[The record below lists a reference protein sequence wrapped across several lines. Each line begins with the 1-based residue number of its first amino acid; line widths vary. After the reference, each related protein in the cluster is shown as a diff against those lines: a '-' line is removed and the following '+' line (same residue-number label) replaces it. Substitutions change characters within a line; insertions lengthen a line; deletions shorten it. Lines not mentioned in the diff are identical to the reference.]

1 MQITDIEPVVIHV
14 NQRGDWLFLLV
25 HTDAG
30 LTGLGEASHSS
41 NDALLLD
48 LLARIKP
55 QLIGQSA
62 LNIHLLWQ
70 KLARLEAGRV
80 GQTLLSGIEMALW
93 DIFGQAVGQPI
104 HALLGGALRQ
114 RIRLYANINRHVQGR
129 SPEGFADAARQAV
142 AEGFTAIKLAPFDE
156 LAARDHIRTGP
167 KAAWRAGVERVRA
180 VRRAI
185 GDAIELAV
193 DCHSRME
200 QSEAILVG
208 HALAECNLFWYEE
221 PVHHSLPDE
230 LAAVTRAVPMPTAS
244 AESLFGIEEFRPFF
258 ERHVVDVIMPDVK
271 HAGGLLESKS
281 IAEAARINQLLV
293 APHNPSGPVASVAS
307 GHLCAT
313 LRNFYILEYAWG
325 EVDWR
330 AQLLEPAEAIVD
342 GHLLISDAPGL
353 GHRLNPDLVN
363 RHRRQQASATDSA
376 KVQFPTGL

>member
-1 MQITDIEPVVIHV
+1 MQITEIEPVVIHV
-14 NQRGDWLFLLV
+14 NHRGDWLFLLV
-25 HTDAG
+25 HTDTG
-30 LTGLGEASHSS
+30 RTGLGEASHSS

-48 LLARIKP
+48 LLARVKG
-55 QLIGQSA
+55 QLIGQPA
-62 LNIHLLWQ
+62 LNIHALWQ

-93 DIFGQAVGQPI
+93 DLFGQAVGQPI

-129 SPEGFADAARQAV
+129 SPDGFADAARQAV

-156 LAARDHIRTGP
+156 LTERNHIRTGP

-185 GDAIELAV
+185 GDEIELAV

-200 QSEAILVG
+200 QSEAIIVG
-208 HALAECNLFWYEE
+208 RELAACNLFWYEE

-230 LAAVTRAVPMPTAS
+230 LTAVTKAVPMPTAS
-244 AESLFGIEEFRPFF
+244 AESLFGVEEFRPFLQ
-258 ERHVVDVIMPDVK
+258 RHVVDVIMPDIK
-271 HAGGLLESKS
+271 HAGGLLESKH
-281 IAEAARINQLLV
+281 IAEAARMNQLLV
-293 APHNPSGPVASVAS
+293 APHNPSGPVASIAS
-307 GHLCAT
+307 AHLCAT

-330 AQLLEPAEAIVD
+330 AQLLEPAEPLVD
-342 GHLLISDAPGL
+342 GHLLLSDAPGL

-363 RHRRQQASATDSA
+363 QHRRQQASATDSS
-376 KVQFPTGL
+376 KVQFPTG

>member
-14 NQRGDWLFLLV
+14 NHRGDWLFLLV

-30 LTGLGEASHSS
+30 LTGIGEASHSS

-48 LLARIKP
+48 LLARIKA

-62 LNIHLLWQ
+62 LNIHMLWQ
-70 KLARLEAGRV
+70 KLASLEAGRV
-80 GQTLLSGIEMALW
+80 GQTLLSGLEMALW
-93 DIFGQAVGQPI
+93 DLFGQAVGQPI
-104 HALLGGALRQ
+104 HALLGGALRK
-114 RIRLYANINRHVQGR
+114 RIRLYANINRHVQER
-129 SPEGFADAARQAV
+129 SPAGFADAARQAV

-167 KAAWRAGVERVRA
+167 NAAWRAGVERVRA

-185 GDAIELAV
+185 GDAVELAV

-200 QSEAILVG
+200 QSEAIIVG
-208 HALAECNLFWYEE
+208 HELADCKLFWYEE
-221 PVHHSLPDE
+221 PVHHRLPE
-230 LAAVTRAVPMPTAS
+230 GLAAVTSAVPMPTAS
-244 AESLFGIEEFRPFF
+244 AESLFGVEEFRPFF

-271 HAGGLLESKS
+271 HAGGLLESKH
-281 IAEAARINQLLV
+281 IAEAARMNQLLV

-330 AQLLEPAEAIVD
+330 AQLLEPAEQIVD
-342 GHLLISDAPGL
+342 GHLLLSDAPGL
-353 GHRLNPDLVN
+353 GHRLNPILVN
-363 RHRRQQASATDSA
+363 QHRRQQASAANSA
-376 KVQFPTGL
+376 KVQFPTA

>member
-1 MQITDIEPVVIHV
+1 MQITEIEPIVIHV

-30 LTGLGEASHSS
+30 LIGLGEASHSS
-41 NDALLLD
+41 NDALLLA
-48 LLARIKP
+48 LLARMKA

-62 LNIHLLWQ
+62 LNIHALWQ
-70 KLARLEAGRV
+70 KLARLEAGRI
-80 GQTLLSGIEMALW
+80 GQTLLSGLEMALW
-93 DIFGQAVGQPI
+93 DLFGQAVGQPI

-114 RIRLYANINRHVQGR
+114 RIRLYANINRHVRGR
-129 SPEGFADAARQAV
+129 SPEGFAEAAHQAV
-142 AEGFTAIKLAPFDE
+142 DEGFTAIKLAPFDE
-156 LAARDHIRTGP
+156 LTERNHIRTGL

-185 GDAIELAV
+185 GDEIELAV

-208 HALAECNLFWYEE
+208 RELADCNLFWYEE

-244 AESLFGIEEFRPFF
+244 AESLFGVEEFRPFL

-271 HAGGLLESKS
+271 HAGGLLESKH
-281 IAEAARINQLLV
+281 IAEAARMNQLLV

-325 EVDWR
+325 EVAWR
-330 AQLLEPAEAIVD
+330 PQLLDPAEPIVD
-342 GHLLISDAPGL
+342 GHLLRSDAPGL
-353 GHRLNPDLVN
+353 GHRLNPDLVQ
-363 RHRRQQASATDSA
+363 RHRRQQASTADSS
-376 KVQFPTGL
+376 KVQFPTT

>member
-1 MQITDIEPVVIHV
+1 MMQITDIEPVVIHV

-104 HALLGGALRQ
+104 HALLGGALRK

-129 SPEGFADAARQAV
+129 SPEGFAEAARQAV

-156 LAARDHIRTGP
+156 LAARDQIRTGP

-200 QSEAILVG
+200 QSEAIMVG
-208 HALAECNLFWYEE
+208 QALADCNLFWYEE
-221 PVHHSLPDE
+221 PVHHSLPDA

-244 AESLFGIEEFRPFF
+244 AESLFGMAEFRPFF

-271 HAGGLLESKS
+271 HAGGLLESKN

-330 AQLLEPAEAIVD
+330 AQLLEPAEAIID

-353 GHRLNPDLVN
+353 GHHLNPDLVN
-363 RHRRQQASATDSA
+363 RHRRQQASAADST
-376 KVQFPTGL
+376 KVQFPTG

>member
-14 NQRGDWLFLLV
+14 NQRGDWIFLLV

-48 LLARIKP
+48 LLARVKP

-70 KLARLEAGRV
+70 KLARLDAGRV

-93 DIFGQAVGQPI
+93 DLFGQVVDQPI
-104 HALLGGALRQ
+104 HALLGGALRT

-129 SPEGFADAARQAV
+129 SPEGFATAARQAV

-156 LAARDHIRTGP
+156 LGERNHIRSGP
-167 KAAWRAGVERVRA
+167 QAAWRAGVERVRA
-180 VRRAI
+180 VRQAI
-185 GDAIELAV
+185 GESVELAV

-200 QSEAILVG
+200 QSEAIMVG
-208 HALAECNLFWYEE
+208 RELAECNLFWYEE

-230 LAAVTRAVPMPTAS
+230 LAAVTQAVPMPTAS
-244 AESLFGIEEFRPFF
+244 AESLFSIEEFRPFF
-258 ERHVVDVIMPDVK
+258 QRHVVDVIMPDVK
-271 HAGGLLESKS
+271 HAGGLLESKH
-281 IAEAARINQLLV
+281 IAEAARINGLLV
-293 APHNPSGPVASVAS
+293 APHNPSGPVASMAS
-307 GHLCAT
+307 GHLCAV

-325 EVDWR
+325 EVNWR
-330 AQLLEPAEAIVD
+330 AALLEPAEQIVD
-342 GHLLISDAPGL
+342 GHLLVSDTPGL
-353 GHRLNPDLVN
+353 GHRLNPAMVAL
-363 RHRRQQASATDSA
+363 HRRPQASATDST
-376 KVQFPTGL
+376 KVRFS